1 MPVITP
7 TRALERRRA
16 IIDAAAKVFVEKGYA
31 SASISQI
38 AAVAGVSDGLIY
50 RYFDD
55 KRALLDIVLSEY
67 FAKIVAKLER
77 AAASEAPFA
86 EKVRSL
92 ISQHLRSFLEDLDF
106 CRFFVSDVRSA
117 NNYRD
122 SPVKKLNR
130 AYTRIFIKVLAEG
143 IAGGEMKADL
153 DPRLVRDVVF
163 GAVEHVAWRQ
173 ALRGKSLDIEDVTRQ
188 ITEVTLSGVAFAQD
202 SPKRGARFSQKAATP
217 SRKSAVSARAT
228 KPAASASS

>member
-1 MPVITP
+1 M
-7 TRALERRRA
+7 
-16 IIDAAAKVFVEKGYA
+16 
-31 SASISQI
+31 
-38 AAVAGVSDGLIY
+38 
-50 RYFDD
+50 
-55 KRALLDIVLSEY
+55 
-67 FAKIVAKLER
+67 
-77 AAASEAPFA
+77 
-86 EKVRSL
+86 RSL

-143 IAGGEMKADL
+143 IAAGEMNADL
-153 DPRLVRDVVF
+153 EPRLVRDVVF
-163 GAVEHVAWRQ
+163 GAVDHVAWRQ
-173 ALRGKSLDIEDVTRQ
+173 ALRGKSRDIDDVTRQ

-202 SPKRGARFSQKAATP
+202 SPKRGGRFSQKAATP
-217 SRKSAVSARAT
+217 SRKSAVAASAT

>member
-7 TRALERRRA
+7 ARALERRRA

-38 AAVAGVSDGLIY
+38 AAVAGVSGGLIY
-50 RYFDD
+50 RYFDE

-77 AAASEAPFA
+77 AAASEAPFR

-143 IAGGEMKADL
+143 IAAGEMKANL

-173 ALRGKSLDIEDVTRQ
+173 VLRGKSLDIDDVTRQ
-188 ITEVTLSGVAFAQD
+188 IIEVTLSGVAFAQD
-202 SPKRGARFSQKAATP
+202 SLKRGARLSQNAATP
-217 SRKSAVSARAT
+217 SRKSAVSASAT